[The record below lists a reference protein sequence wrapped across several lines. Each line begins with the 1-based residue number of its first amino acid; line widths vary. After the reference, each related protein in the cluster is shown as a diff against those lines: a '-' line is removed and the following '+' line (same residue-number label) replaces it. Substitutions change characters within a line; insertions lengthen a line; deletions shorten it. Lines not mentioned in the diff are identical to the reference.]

1 MRERTAEVCAL
12 AASAWRRCVA
22 ASARAGA
29 SPCAAC
35 ASSARVAYRLLIEFR
50 KRVRPYLSIGV
61 GVRLCVSV
69 WVSRYSQTTAP
80 RILSPSRVCM
90 ASQPYSTASSM
101 KRSICAH
108 IAGVTWL
115 GFGFGFGLG

>member
-1 MRERTAEVCAL
+1 MNLECARTDCGGLCSL

-35 ASSARVAYRLLIEFR
+35 ASGARVAYRLLIEFR

-80 RILSPSRVCM
+80 RILSAVACLYGESAV
-90 ASQPYSTASSM
+90 
-101 KRSICAH
+101 
-108 IAGVTWL
+108 
-115 GFGFGFGLG
+115 